1 MLTLNLTR
9 DCGEPPPHVKTCT
22 SSRILLRRGG
32 TLARSAVLNL
42 QGIEELPGGL
52 VKNIDSWVPTAAHSA
67 LEHRDEAQQCAHFK
81 SLLPEPGGS
90 WYCRWF
96 GEKHWQNGYE
106 LGLWRQ
112 KARTSVSALLFTRH
126 VT

>member
-1 MLTLNLTR
+1 MGST
-9 DCGEPPPHVKTCT
+9 PPHVKTCA
-22 SSRILLRRGG
+22 SSRILRRGG
-32 TLARSAVLNL
+32 TLARSAVLKL
-42 QGIEELPGGL
+42 QGIEELPGGF

-67 LEHRDEAQQCAHFK
+67 LEHRDEASSVHISK
-81 SLLPEPGGS
+81 SLPPEPGGS
-90 WYCRWF
+90 WCCRWF